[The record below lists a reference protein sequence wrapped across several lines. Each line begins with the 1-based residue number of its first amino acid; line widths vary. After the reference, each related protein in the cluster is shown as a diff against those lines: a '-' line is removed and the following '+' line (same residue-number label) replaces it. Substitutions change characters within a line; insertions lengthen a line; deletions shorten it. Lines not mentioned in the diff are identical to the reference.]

1 MPTAPSRPPSPPRH
15 GVLTVLGGLVGLA
28 ALSVLSACGT
38 SEVPAAQGAATTT
51 AGVGPVTVT
60 DARGKVVTLPAP
72 ATRVVATEWS
82 EAEQVVTLGANL
94 VGVADPAGYA
104 TWASAEKLPAGVT
117 DVGKRTE
124 PSIDAIV
131 ALRPDLVV
139 VEKGTAAEALLPQ
152 LESFVPAIVTTGS
165 DATRNMARLRDDF
178 TLIATATGTTAKATT
193 ALARMD
199 RTIADAKAAVAARG
213 KAGTPL
219 VVTFAY
225 EQGGAPAIRVSGK
238 GSLVQDLGEAVG
250 LTTAWTGQVDAAW
263 GLGQS
268 DVEGLKAL
276 TDPRTQFLYFAS
288 DGTDLFATTLAAN
301 PIWTSLPFVTAGN
314 VAKLPNAVWAYGGPA
329 SAEQFVGV
337 LVDQVTGP

>member
-1 MPTAPSRPPSPPRH
+1 MPIAPSRRRPRRS
-15 GVLTVLGGLVGLA
+15 VLAVPLLVGLA
-28 ALSVLSACGT
+28 GLAVLTGCGT
-38 SEVPAAQGAATTT
+38 TETPSPAAQGGSTT
-51 AGVGPVTVT
+51 ASGSGPVTVT
-60 DARGKVVTLPAP
+60 DARGKTVTLPGP

-82 EAEQVVTLGANL
+82 EAEQVVSLGANL
-94 VGVADPAGYA
+94 VGVADPTGYA
-104 TWASAEKLPAGVT
+104 TWVSAEKLPGGVV

-131 ALRPDLVV
+131 ALKPDLVV

-152 LESFVPAIVTTGS
+152 LETYVPAIVTTGS

-193 ALARMD
+193 VLARMD

-250 LTTAWTGQVDAAW
+250 LTTAWTGQVDTTW

-288 DGTDLFATTLAAN
+288 DGTDLFTSTLATN

>member
-1 MPTAPSRPPSPPRH
+1 MPTALSRSLSVRRRR
-15 GVLTVLGGLVGLA
+15 VRTGLVGLLGVA
-28 ALSVLSACGT
+28 AVSALSACGT
-38 SEVPAAQGAATTT
+38 TEVPAAQGAGATS
-51 AGVGPVTVT
+51 AGVGPVTLT
-60 DARGKVVTLPAP
+60 DARGKTVTLPGP

-94 VGVADPAGYA
+94 VGVADPTGYA
-104 TWASAEKLPAGVT
+104 TWASAEKLPTGVV

-131 ALRPDLVV
+131 ALKPDLVV

-152 LESFVPAIVTTGS
+152 LETYVPAIVTTGS
-165 DATRNMARLRDDF
+165 DATRNLARLRDDL

-193 ALARMD
+193 TLAELD
-199 RTIADAKAAVAARG
+199 RTIADAKATVAARG
-213 KAGTPL
+213 KTGTPL

-238 GSLVQDLGEAVG
+238 GSLVQDLGEAIG
-250 LTTAWTGQVDAAW
+250 LTTAWSGKVDATW

-276 TDPRTQFLYFAS
+276 TDPNTQFLYFAS
-288 DGTDLFATTLAAN
+288 DGTDLFATTLATN
-301 PIWTSLPFVTAGN
+301 PIWTSLPFVKAGN
-314 VAKLPNAVWAYGGPA
+314 VAKLPDAVWAYGGPA
-329 SAEQFVGV
+329 SAEQFVDV
-337 LVDQVTGP
+337 LVGEVTGP